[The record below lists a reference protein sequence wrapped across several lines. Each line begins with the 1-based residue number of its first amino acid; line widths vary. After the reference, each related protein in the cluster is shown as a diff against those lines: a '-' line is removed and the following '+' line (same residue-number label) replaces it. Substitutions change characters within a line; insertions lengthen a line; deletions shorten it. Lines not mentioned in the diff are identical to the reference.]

1 MAENPTS
8 SSTMYTTLGA
18 TWGATGWRYGA
29 QSGTESRTSTLI
41 TPWNALPMASTSLVV
56 DLARGPYDRSRR
68 PRASPRWGECVC
80 YAPSRPISWSR
91 WTAWLREEVP
101 SLR

>member
-18 TWGATGWRYGA
+18 PWGATGWRYGA

-41 TPWNALPMASTSLVV
+41 TPSNDLPIASTP
-56 DLARGPYDRSRR
+56 LAVTWPGSIGPH
-68 PRASPRWGECVC
+68 PPAAGITPMG
-80 YAPSRPISWSR
+80 
-91 WTAWLREEVP
+91 
-101 SLR
+101 